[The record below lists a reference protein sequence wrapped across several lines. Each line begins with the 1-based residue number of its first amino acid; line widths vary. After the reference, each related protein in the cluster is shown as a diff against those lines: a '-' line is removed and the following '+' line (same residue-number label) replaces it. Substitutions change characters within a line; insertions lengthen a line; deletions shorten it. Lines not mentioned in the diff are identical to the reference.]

1 MFGVHRTFK
10 GERCGW
16 RKHVEYRE
24 WDIEDLSSEQ
34 NCYRVE
40 SEVLKLFLGWT
51 ASQRWVRNLLCQQQ
65 VRFGFWALRREIRQK
80 LVNDFSTSD
89 RIAGQTVRRRL
100 TLDVH
105 RSMDNSRSVCR
116 YGLTT
121 FSTNLDSSSS
131 VPAP

>member
-1 MFGVHRTFK
+1 MFGVHRIFK

-51 ASQRWVRNLLCQQQ
+51 ASLRWVRNLLSQ
-65 VRFGFWALRREIRQK
+65 
-80 LVNDFSTSD
+80 
-89 RIAGQTVRRRL
+89 
-100 TLDVH
+100 
-105 RSMDNSRSVCR
+105 
-116 YGLTT
+116 
-121 FSTNLDSSSS
+121 
-131 VPAP
+131 